1 MLYGGKRFQR
11 LSAKQGPSIAN
22 CDLSVNVN
30 SFLSHTLRFF
40 FTSVVLVGF
49 TTLALSA
56 RPGNVFIG
64 NQQVQFDTESD
75 SVSVIHF
82 IRLVQP
88 DRPDKA
94 KLEGSNLIVVDET
107 GTVHSIPLN
116 SARRLEQW
124 PLALSL
130 LGYQKKENAE
140 TGVVD

>member
-30 SFLSHTLRFF
+30 SFLRNTLRFF

-49 TTLALSA
+49 TTLSLSA

-82 IRLVQP
+82 IRLVQT
-88 DRPDKA
+88 DRTRPSWK
-94 KLEGSNLIVVDET
+94 VRT
-107 GTVHSIPLN
+107 
-116 SARRLEQW
+116 
-124 PLALSL
+124 LSWWTRA
-130 LGYQKKENAE
+130 GPF
-140 TGVVD
+140 TPFR